1 MSADARGDD
10 AAALVERDRL
20 ILRLL
25 AEAEAVCGPTAWP
38 RVESLITALVDLYG
52 VGLERIVAMARA
64 RVSDPASLDRAL
76 VGDEIVSSLL
86 VLHEIVEP
94 PPEDVIPVERL
105 VRGAH
110 P

>member
-1 MSADARGDD
+1 MSADAS
-10 AAALVERDRL
+10 ALVERDRL
-20 ILRLL
+20 ILQLL
-25 AEAEAVCGPTAWP
+25 AEAEAACGPVAWP

-52 VGLERIVAMARA
+52 VGIERIVEMARA
-64 RVSDPASLDRAL
+64 RAVDPAALDRAL

-94 PPEDVIPVERL
+94 PPEGVIPAERL